1 MGRWGEGVR
10 SGCRI
15 CRSRLGSRCRSR
27 GFDLGAGGK
36 GVSSGYWGIGAR
48 GEWVGS
54 VVKSVCRDRRGRALV
69 GTWARS
75 RQEGSSG
82 TRRRRIGH
90 GEIHIVLGS
99 TVSDRAAA
107 AVEVGVLTCT
117 GAAHATL
124 SMATDVNVGNARR
137 VRVAR
142 ALLSLTRQSG
152 ARLYANEA
160 GRDGPRTAQL
170 EPVPE

>member
-1 MGRWGEGVR
+1 
-10 SGCRI
+10 
-15 CRSRLGSRCRSR
+15 
-27 GFDLGAGGK
+27 
-36 GVSSGYWGIGAR
+36 
-48 GEWVGS
+48 
-54 VVKSVCRDRRGRALV
+54 VVKGVCRDGTERTLV

-82 TRRRRIGH
+82 TRRRRIGY
-90 GEIHIVLGS
+90 GETHIVLGS

-124 SMATDVNVGNARR
+124 SMATDVNVGNAGR

-142 ALLSLTRQSG
+142 ALISLTRQSG
-152 ARLYANEA
+152 ARKYANEA
-160 GRDGPRTAQL
+160 GREGPRTAQL